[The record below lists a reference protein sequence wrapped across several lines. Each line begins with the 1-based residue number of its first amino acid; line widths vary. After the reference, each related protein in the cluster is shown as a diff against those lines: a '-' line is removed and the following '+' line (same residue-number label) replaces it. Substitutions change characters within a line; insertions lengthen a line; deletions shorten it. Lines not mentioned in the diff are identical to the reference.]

1 MADILQFEKRS
12 KALGEKLPPALR
24 AFVEEV
30 IVPALVR
37 EYVSEM
43 RTQKNL
49 ASDNCAVAESAA
61 SVSFCEVPR

>member
-1 MADILQFEKRS
+1 MADIHKFEKRS

-37 EYVSEM
+37 EYVAE
-43 RTQKNL
+43 QKNL
-49 ASDNCAVAESAA
+49 ASGNCGVAKSPA